1 MNSESTLILK
11 PPNQYLVKKL
21 YQDKSNAVK
30 GFSFVCLW
38 TIAAIVA
45 TAHTDLNLKITGVSL
60 TFRLQDV
67 LILILTTCML
77 AHGFTTANPY
87 LVVPWI
93 VATSWNVYCYQY
105 SNLIKMVEVLQKAR
119 VVPKLAW
126 VALGIDALALG
137 TYYQND
143 PVFRFD
149 RKTTILQSQKFF

>member
-77 AHGFTTANPY
+77 AHGFTTVNSLFTEY
-87 LVVPWI
+87 F
-93 VATSWNVYCYQY
+93 C
-105 SNLIKMVEVLQKAR
+105 
-119 VVPKLAW
+119 
-126 VALGIDALALG
+126 
-137 TYYQND
+137 
-143 PVFRFD
+143 
-149 RKTTILQSQKFF
+149 